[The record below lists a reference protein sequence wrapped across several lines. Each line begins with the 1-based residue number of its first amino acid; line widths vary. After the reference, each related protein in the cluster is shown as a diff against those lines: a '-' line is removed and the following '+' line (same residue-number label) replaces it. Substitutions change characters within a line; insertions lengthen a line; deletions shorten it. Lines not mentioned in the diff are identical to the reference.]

1 MNEKDSI
8 STAKMTREQFELRV
22 VNIETIYAIA
32 FESAKTMDTVGCSA
46 RDIAKQRRM
55 NMMVET
61 MVCQLE
67 EETNI
72 TVAVDRNEKVG
83 NIHFPPHI
91 NHTQTM
97 LNWDNNR

>member
-1 MNEKDSI
+1 MNEKESI
-8 STAKMTREQFELRV
+8 NPAKMPREQFELRV

-32 FESAKTMDTVGCSA
+32 FESARTMDTVGCSA

-61 MVCQLE
+61 MICQLE
-67 EETNI
+67 EETNL
-72 TVAVDRNEKVG
+72 TVAVERNERIG
-83 NIHFPPHI
+83 NIPFPPRV